1 VDEDSRWY
9 LEVAG
14 RRVAVGGGD
23 FVIGRERDCD
33 LPLGDGTVSRHHAA
47 VGVDGERVT
56 VRDLGSSNG
65 TFVNGRRLR
74 GEAELAAGDR
84 LRFGRVRLVLGRGA
98 AEAATAGRRF
108 CPSCGSWVA
117 PQVERCPRCDEDF
130 SVERPLSRSEAIA
143 MSEVMPVGEA
153 LATPPRT
160 HRRPS
165 PLAWEDAEAP
175 PAPEIGDETMVSPRP
190 VDAETASGLAPV
202 ADEEALEE
210 AEAEAAAAARPLFL
224 PAAGFPRRLAAL
236 LADAAWLALVALVA
250 SFAAGGPAERGG
262 LIAGGLAAI
271 VVWWTVCL
279 VGWSR
284 WGTTPG
290 KWLLRLYV
298 CDLDGR
304 PGVSPGRALLRLGG
318 AVLSLATLGWGF
330 LRAGLAADHRALH
343 DRLAGTYVAYVSPA
357 APRREPGGNGGAG
370 RG

>member
-1 VDEDSRWY
+1 VEDDSRWY

-14 RRVAVGGGD
+14 RRVALAGGD

-47 VGVDGERVT
+47 VGVEGGRVT

-74 GEAELAAGDR
+74 AEAELAAGDR
-84 LRFGRVRLVLGRGA
+84 LRLGRVRLVLGRGA

-108 CPSCGSWVA
+108 CPSCGSWVE
-117 PQVERCPRCDEDF
+117 PHVERCPRCGEDF

-153 LATPPRT
+153 LATPPRS

-165 PLAWEDAEAP
+165 PLGWEDAEAP
-175 PAPEIGDETMVSPRP
+175 PAPEIGDDTMVSPRP
-190 VDAETASGLAPV
+190 VDSETVSGLDAV
-202 ADEEALEE
+202 ADEAALGEQ
-210 AEAEAAAAARPLFL
+210 AAAAERPRFL

-236 LADAAWLALVALVA
+236 IADAAWLALVALVA
-250 SFAAGGPAERGG
+250 AFAAGGPAQRSG
-262 LIAGGLAAI
+262 LIAGGLAA
-271 VVWWTVCL
+271 VAAWWMVCL
-279 VGWSR
+279 VGWAR

-290 KWLLRLYV
+290 KRLLRLYV

-304 PGVSPGRALLRLGG
+304 PGLSPGRALLRLGG
-318 AVLSLATLGWGF
+318 ALLSVATLGWGF

-343 DRLAGTYVAYVSPA
+343 DLLAGSYVAYVSPEV
-357 APRREPGGNGGAG
+357 PRRGPGAGGGAG